1 MARFRIP
8 VTFTVDA
15 VVEVEAE
22 DYVAACEAA
31 TEARLPPRDQ
41 WEYLTDSLAVRKD
54 EPYEAFDAG
63 RWQSR
68 GHEGLV

>member
-31 TEARLPPRDQ
+31 TEAPLPPRDG
-41 WEYLTDSLAVRKD
+41 WEYLPDSFAVRND
-54 EPYEAFDAG
+54 EPYEVFDAG
-63 RWQSR
+63 KWQSR
-68 GHEGLV
+68 GHERLV